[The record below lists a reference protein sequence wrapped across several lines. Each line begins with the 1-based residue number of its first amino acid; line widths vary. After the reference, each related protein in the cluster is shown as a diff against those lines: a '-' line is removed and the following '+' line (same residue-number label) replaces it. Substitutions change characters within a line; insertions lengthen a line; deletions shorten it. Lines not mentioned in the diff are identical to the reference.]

1 MTADQLLTEW
11 GAEIVGHLRVPA
23 SPGQSIDVPGGL
35 AAPLKAAL
43 RNIGVTRLHH
53 HQRDAIAGSFR
64 GEDVLLTTGTA
75 SGKSLAYQIPALSMQ
90 LADRDA
96 TALVL
101 YPTKALAHDQV
112 RGFAQLAQDA
122 GLEPGSVASYD
133 GDTPA
138 SQRPAIRAGV
148 RTLITNPDMLN
159 AGILPH
165 HTLWHRF
172 LRGLSLIV
180 IDEIH
185 YYRGVFGSHIA
196 GVLRRLN
203 RIARHYGAGPRFV
216 LTSATIGNPE
226 EHARNL
232 TGRQVLL
239 IDQDTAPHAERNWY
253 LLQPPL
259 VDTELGIRRPAL
271 QEAMGI
277 TERLVAGGEQVLLFG
292 GSRPAVEE
300 AVLGLRGK
308 VPGIRSYRSGLLPGD
323 RRQIERELREGSAR
337 AVVSTNAL
345 ELGIDIGSV
354 DTVIMAGY
362 PGSAAAFRQQ
372 AGRAGRRDRAG
383 KAVLVLGGGP
393 LDQYLASHPDYLFG
407 AASERAL
414 CDPDHLLIALDHL
427 RCAAFELPVQDG
439 EVFGGLSAD
448 EVDMLLGQLQ
458 EDGVLHRAAGKSF
471 WLGQEYPAQRV
482 NLRSASNQTVTLVAD
497 GSTIGTVDAESA
509 RWLVHEGAV
518 YLHDG
523 QPWLVTALDLEA
535 SSATLEQTDQRYLTR
550 ATRETRIDP
559 ADQPP
564 ALKPVKGAARFSGD
578 VLVTDRV
585 TGFRRILRQTME
597 TLGRYPLDS
606 EPATLFTV
614 AYGFTPQ
621 EHVIA
626 RLREQG
632 AWSND
637 TNDYGPDWA
646 RIRKAVTARDDE
658 RCQVCGTARSSGVV
672 LHVHHKVPF
681 RAFATAAQANR
692 LDNLVTLC
700 PSCHRRAEQGVR
712 IQSGLS
718 ATAHALRSLAPL
730 IVMCDSRDLGVHADP
745 ASPLAAGA
753 PALLVYETVPGGVG
767 LAAELYRQHDAL
779 LKATRELISGCACA
793 DGCPSCVGPAGEEG
807 HAGKA
812 EALALLGMLT

>member
-1 MTADQLLTEW
+1 MSTDGLLTEW
-11 GAEIVGHLRVPA
+11 GAEIVGRLTVPD
-23 SPGQSIDVPGGL
+23 SPGQAVPVPGGL
-35 AAPLKAAL
+35 AVPLRDAL
-43 RNIGVTRLHH
+43 GQRGITSLHQ
-53 HQRDAIAGSFR
+53 HQRDAIAATFR

-75 SGKSLAYQIPALSMQ
+75 SGKSLAYQLPALSMQ
-90 LADRDA
+90 LARPEA

-101 YPTKALAHDQV
+101 YPTKALAHDQA
-112 RGFAQLAQDA
+112 RGFAQLSLAA

-138 SQRPAIRAGV
+138 GQRPAIRSGV

-165 HTLWHRF
+165 HTLWRRF
-172 LRGLSLIV
+172 IEGLSLIV

-196 GVLRRLN
+196 GVLRRLE
-203 RIARHYGAGPRFV
+203 RLTRHYGAEPRFV
-216 LTSATIGNPE
+216 LTSATIGNPL

-232 TGRQVLL
+232 TGRTVRL
-239 IDQDTAPHAERNWY
+239 IEQDTAPHAQRNWL

-259 VDTELGIRRPAL
+259 VDRELGIRRPPL
-271 QEAMGI
+271 QEALGVV
-277 TERLVAGGEQVLLFG
+277 ERLVAEGQQVLLFG
-292 GSRPAVEE
+292 GSRQAVEE
-300 AVLGLRGK
+300 AVLGLKGK
-308 VPGIRSYRSGLLPGD
+308 VPGIRSYRSGLLPGE
-323 RRQIERELREGSAR
+323 RRQIESELRDGTAR

-354 DTVIMAGY
+354 DTVVMAGY

-383 KAVLVLGGGP
+383 MAVLVLGGGP
-393 LDQYLASHPDYLFG
+393 LDQYLARQPDYLFG

-414 CDPDHLLIALDHL
+414 SDPDHLLIALDHL
-427 RCAAFELPVQDG
+427 RCAAFELPVADD
-439 EVFGGLSAD
+439 ESFGGLTPA
-448 EVDMLLGQLQ
+448 EVTLLLGQLA
-458 EDGVLHRAAGKSF
+458 EEGELHQAAGKSY
-471 WLGQEYPAQRV
+471 WLGQAYPAQPV
-482 NLRSASNQTVTLVAD
+482 NLRSASNRVITLTAS

-509 RWLVHEGAV
+509 RWLVHTGAV

-523 QPWLVTALDLEA
+523 TTYLVENLDLDEDV
-535 SSATLEQTDQRYLTR
+535 ATLQAVDPGYLTR

-559 ADQPP
+559 ADEAP
-564 ALKPVKGAARFSGD
+564 AQTPVKGASRFYGD

-585 TGFRRILRQTME
+585 TGYRRILRQTLE

-606 EPATLFTV
+606 EPSTLFTV
-614 AYGFTPQ
+614 AYGFSPA
-621 EHVIA
+621 EHVVEK
-626 RLREQG
+626 LRQQG
-632 AWSND
+632 SWTND
-637 TNDYGPDWA
+637 ANDYGPDWA
-646 RIRKAVTARDDE
+646 RIRKAVTARDSE

-672 LHVHHKVPF
+672 LHVHHKIPF

-712 IQSGLS
+712 IRSGLS
-718 ATAHALRSLAPL
+718 ATAYALRSLAPL
-730 IVMCDSRDLGVHADP
+730 LVMCDERDLGVHSDP
-745 ASPLAAGA
+745 ASPLVAGA
-753 PALLVYETVPGGVG
+753 PALVIYETVPGGVG
-767 LAAELYRQHDAL
+767 LATELADRHTEL
-779 LKATRELISGCACA
+779 LTAARDLIRGCDCD

-812 EALALLGMLT
+812 EALALLGLLT